1 MVGGQTIGQVTG
13 GGGGGQSHS
22 RLGRCRCR
30 VLDCFQCQT
39 SGRFQRLT

>member
-13 GGGGGQSHS
+13 GGQSHS
-22 RLGRCRCR
+22 RLGRGRCR
-30 VLDCFQCQT
+30 FLDCFQCQT

>member
-13 GGGGGQSHS
+13 GGGQSHS
-22 RLGRCRCR
+22 RLGRGRCR
-30 VLDCFQCQT
+30 ALDCFQCQT